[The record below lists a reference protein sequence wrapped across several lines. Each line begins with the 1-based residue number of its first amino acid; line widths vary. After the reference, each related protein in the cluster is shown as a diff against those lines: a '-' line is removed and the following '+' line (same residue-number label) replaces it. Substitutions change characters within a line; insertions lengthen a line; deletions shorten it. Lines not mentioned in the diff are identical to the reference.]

1 MDSARGMRPHPP
13 RRHPSRPRTPN
24 GCSDWS
30 TRWLRRTGW
39 SSPAATSWSSTARR
53 PQRHSASP
61 KARSSHVCREPWRA
75 CGSRWRRRPVAELEQ
90 QLTALGAELDW
101 PLTPNLVPAIRSR
114 IAAPLVLRG
123 SWYQSRWA
131 LAAAAVLIAL
141 IGLAAYQPSR
151 EAIASWVNVHVLFQR
166 VNVLPTPS
174 PQPPGPLGE
183 KLGLGGRTTLA
194 DAQKHVSW
202 RITIPASLGQP
213 DEVYLQLPP
222 NGPTQGE
229 VTLVY
234 STRPGIPVAGETGVA
249 VLVTEARGSVD
260 QNFFGKMIGPGT
272 TFEAVAVAGHQG
284 FWIAGPLNEFFF
296 TDASGGIR
304 AETVRLSAN

>member
-1 MDSARGMRPHPP
+1 
-13 RRHPSRPRTPN
+13 
-24 GCSDWS
+24 
-30 TRWLRRTGW
+30 
-39 SSPAATSWSSTARR
+39 
-53 PQRHSASP
+53 
-61 KARSSHVCREPWRA
+61 
-75 CGSRWRRRPVAELEQ
+75 VAELEQ
-90 QLTALGAELDW
+90 QLTALGAELVW
-101 PLTPNLVPAIRSR
+101 PPTPNLVPAIRSR
-114 IAAPLVLRG
+114 IATPLVLRG

-141 IGLAAYQPSR
+141 VGLAAYQPSR

-202 RITIPASLGQP
+202 PITIPASLGQP

-234 STRPGIPVAGETGVA
+234 STRPGIPVTGETGVA
-249 VLVTEARGSVD
+249 LLITEARGAVD
-260 QNFFGKMIGPGT
+260 KNFFGKMLGPDT
-272 TFEAVAVAGHQG
+272 TLEEVTVAGHQG
-284 FWIAGPLNEFFF
+284 YWIAGAPHMFLF
-296 TDASGGIR
+296 TDVNGAVRDETMRLATNTLILDEGG
-304 AETVRLSAN
+304 TVVRIEGNLTKAQAIAIATS